1 MKNTL
6 TIMKKIIL
14 SIFTVVTV
22 FSCSQG
28 VQVTFD
34 DDNSNAIRAHFQN
47 YLNNDME
54 GLKSLW
60 SPDLK
65 VYLNSKTPVG
75 VDELVSML
83 EAQHAGFNPITMSFG
98 EEGGEDLGVWVQTID
113 YPASNGYEASSN
125 SQTWFTWSGKS
136 KISGNEV
143 VVPVF
148 IGFQWKDGKIVQE
161 WHHYDP
167 TNLNAEMAM
176 LSSE

>member
-1 MKNTL
+1 
-6 TIMKKIIL
+6 MKKIIL
-14 SIFTVVTV
+14 IFITTL
-22 FSCSQG
+22 FIGCDTTQNG
-28 VQVTFD
+28 VLVTFD
-34 DDNSNAIRAHFQN
+34 DEKSNAIRAHYQN
-47 YLNNDME
+47 YLNNDVE
-54 GLKSLW
+54 ALQSLW

-65 VYLNSKTPVG
+65 IYINSTEAAG
-75 VDELVSML
+75 VEDISAAIS
-83 EAQHAGFNPITMSFG
+83 AQHEVFENIKMSFG

-113 YPASNGYEASSN
+113 YPATNGYEQSSN

-148 IGFQWKDGKIVQE
+148 IGFQWKEGKIVQE

>member
-1 MKNTL
+1 
-6 TIMKKIIL
+6 MKKIIL
-14 SIFTVVTV
+14 SIFTVAII

-47 YLNNDME
+47 YLNNDMD

-65 VYLNSKTPVG
+65 VYLNSKTPIG

-98 EEGGEDLGVWVQTID
+98 EEGGEDLGVWVQTIT
-113 YPASNGYEASSN
+113 YPAVGEYPSATLT
-125 SQTWFTWSGKS
+125 Q
-136 KISGNEV
+136 
-143 VVPVF
+143 
-148 IGFQWKDGKIVQE
+148 
-161 WHHYDP
+161 
-167 TNLNAEMAM
+167 
-176 LSSE
+176 

>member
-1 MKNTL
+1 
-6 TIMKKIIL
+6 MKKIIL
-14 SIFTVVTV
+14 IFITALFIGCDTAPV
-22 FSCSQG
+22 G

-34 DDNSNAIRAHFQN
+34 DEKSNAIRAHYQN
-47 YLNNDME
+47 YLNNDVE
-54 GLKSLW
+54 ALQSLW

-65 VYLNSKTPVG
+65 IYINSTESAG
-75 VDELVSML
+75 VEDISAAIT
-83 EAQHAGFNPITMSFG
+83 AQHEVFENIKMSFG

-136 KISGNEV
+136 KISGNDV

>member
-1 MKNTL
+1 
-6 TIMKKIIL
+6 MKKIIL
-14 SIFTVVTV
+14 IFITALFIGCDTAPV
-22 FSCSQG
+22 G

-34 DDNSNAIRAHFQN
+34 DEKSNAIRAHYQN
-47 YLNNDME
+47 YLNNDVE
-54 GLKSLW
+54 ALQSLW

-65 VYLNSKTPVG
+65 IYINSTEAAG
-75 VDELVSML
+75 VEDISAAIT
-83 EAQHAGFNPITMSFG
+83 AQHEVFENIKMSFG
-98 EEGGEDLGVWVQTID
+98 EEGGEGLGVWVQTID